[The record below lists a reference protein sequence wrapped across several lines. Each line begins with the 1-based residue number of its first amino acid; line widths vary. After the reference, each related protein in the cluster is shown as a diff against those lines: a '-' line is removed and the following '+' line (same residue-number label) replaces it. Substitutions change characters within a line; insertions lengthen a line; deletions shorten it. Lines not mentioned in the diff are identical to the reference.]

1 MSYLNLK
8 NKVTIIS
15 GGYGHLG
22 APICN
27 DLSSLGSRVYCF
39 GRDIKKFK
47 STFQFSL
54 KNKKKIFFVK
64 CDVTKEKQVVKA
76 VNIVIKK
83 EKKIDI
89 LVNNAINSQFRSIS
103 SNIKL
108 NEWNNNLTQVIQG
121 YFLLSKHC
129 IEFMKKKRSGR
140 IINVASLFG
149 TLAPIKKMHLDLK
162 NEPPISMVV
171 GKGGIIQFTKYL
183 ASILGEFN
191 ILVNT
196 VSPGWFPK
204 KNINKVERKD
214 YLKEMESRIPLN
226 RIGKPTEISGVICFL
241 ASEKSSYI
249 TGQNYIVDG
258 GYSIW

>member
-1 MSYLNLK
+1 MDYLNLK
-8 NKVTIIS
+8 NKVSVIS

-22 APICN
+22 SSICN
-27 DLSSLGSRVYCF
+27 DLASLGSKVYCF
-39 GRDIKKFK
+39 GRDIKKFNN
-47 STFQFSL
+47 TFKLSK
-54 KNKKKIFFVK
+54 KNKKNFFFIK
-64 CDVTKEKQVVKA
+64 CDVTKERQVVKA

-108 NEWNNNLTQVIQG
+108 KEWNNNLTQVIQG
-121 YFLLSKHC
+121 YFLMSKHC
-129 IEFMKKKRSGR
+129 IEFMKKEKSGK
-140 IINVASLFG
+140 IINIASLFG

-171 GKGGIIQFTKYL
+171 GKGGVIQFTKYL
-183 ASILGEFN
+183 ASILGEYN

-204 KNINKVERKD
+204 KFSNQPERKD
-214 YLKEMESRIPLN
+214 YMEEIESRIPLN
-226 RIGKPTEISGVICFL
+226 RIGKPSEISGVVCFL
-241 ASEKSSYI
+241 ASERSSYI